1 MYNTDHLEHHGIL
14 GMHWGVRRYQPYGQG
29 GYNPKKKRLNVH
41 EDSRTASEIKKK
53 DLSEMSNAELRK
65 LNERQNLERTYKQN
79 NKSPIDKGID
89 FMKKATAYTAITIAF
104 YKTGDKILTGGKSAS
119 GKILDK
125 IGDMVIKDLNRRL

>member
-41 EDSRTASEIKKK
+41 EDSKTASEIKKK

-79 NKSPIDKGID
+79 NKSKLDKGID
-89 FMKKATAYTAITIAF
+89 FMKKATAYTAVTIAF
-104 YKTGDKILTGGKSAS
+104 YKTGGKILTSGKTAS

-125 IGDMVIKDLNRRL
+125 VGDMVIKDLNRRL